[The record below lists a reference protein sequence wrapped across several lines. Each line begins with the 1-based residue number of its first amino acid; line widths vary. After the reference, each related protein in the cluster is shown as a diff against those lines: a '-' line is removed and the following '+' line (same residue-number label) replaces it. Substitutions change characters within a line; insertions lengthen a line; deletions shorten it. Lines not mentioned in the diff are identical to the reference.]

1 MTIKLKTAAPPPGEA
16 KASIVRIDLPS
27 ELEAGKWI
35 TGYIYVQ
42 NVGTASGVIR
52 LLITTLWD
60 GRQFTG
66 QGAADVNQT
75 LAFYIPE
82 GVIQMPNQDAT
93 MRFDAQH
100 QRPDGSFVTDD
111 TKTH

>member
-1 MTIKLKTAAPPPGEA
+1 MTIKLKTAAPPGEA
-16 KASIVRIDLPS
+16 KASIVSIDLPT

-35 TGYIYVQ
+35 TGYIYVK
-42 NVGTASGVIR
+42 NVGTASGTIK
-52 LLITTLWD
+52 LLITTQWD
-60 GRQFTG
+60 GKQYYG
-66 QGAADVNQT
+66 LGAADVNQT
-75 LAFYIPE
+75 IGFYIPE
-82 GVIQMPNQDAT
+82 GTIQMPNQDAT